1 MKRFYFLPFFFFVV
15 AYLLPLGI
23 RPMLDPDEYRYAE
36 IPREMLRSGDW
47 VSPTLG
53 QMPYF
58 EKPVL
63 GYQLTAVSFRIF
75 GENAFGLRF
84 PAALAALLTAVLIAL
99 FLYRYTRDH
108 RIASLGA
115 LLYLSF
121 GLVYA
126 VGTTA
131 VLDSQLTF
139 FVTGSLAAFLPAC
152 LKKHWSR
159 EKIVLL
165 LLAGAAAGCA
175 FLVKGFLAFVVPVI
189 VAVPFLIWEK
199 RWRDF
204 YRLPW
209 LPLAAAALVALPWSL
224 MIHRQSPDFWRY
236 FIVVEHWQRFTGGE
250 EQHLSGWWAM
260 IPPLF
265 LGLLPGGLLGI
276 CVFPGLRGRWRE
288 FLSRSHVRYAL
299 CWVLFPFLFF
309 SASSGKLPTY
319 ILPCFAPLAVLGALG
334 ISTYFRCGGAYRTFG
349 VTMDILG
356 FALLLAGPVAAAA
369 WLAVPVIWP
378 SLPEAYWYPT
388 SLAMPGA
395 LAALFCG
402 AALIGCR
409 HRSWRSRYIVFF
421 CGLAVVIAAGHL
433 ALRPMY
439 LGGKTP
445 GPALAAWRAEIPENA
460 AVVCGNL
467 PHAAMWCWERPD
479 VLLCRSRGEFDYGL
493 ATPAGEGRY
502 LEERDLEALVR
513 AGEVPLAVIGVN
525 DTHFTRFCEKKLP
538 PPTRL
543 ERKAQVEL
551 RLYLPAAAS
560 ERE

>member
-53 QMPYF
+53 NMPYF
-58 EKPVL
+58 EKPAL
-63 GYQLTAVSFRIF
+63 GYQIIAVSFRIF

-84 PAALAALLTAVLIAL
+84 PGALAALLTAVLIAL

-126 VGTTA
+126 VATTA
-131 VLDSQLTF
+131 VLDSPLTF

-209 LPLAAAALVALPWSL
+209 LPLAAALAVALPWSL

-236 FIVVEHWQRFTGGE
+236 FIVVEHWERFTGGE
-250 EQHLSGWWAM
+250 G
-260 IPPLF
+260 
-265 LGLLPGGLLGI
+265 
-276 CVFPGLRGRWRE
+276 
-288 FLSRSHVRYAL
+288 
-299 CWVLFPFLFF
+299 
-309 SASSGKLPTY
+309 
-319 ILPCFAPLAVLGALG
+319 
-334 ISTYFRCGGAYRTFG
+334 
-349 VTMDILG
+349 
-356 FALLLAGPVAAAA
+356 
-369 WLAVPVIWP
+369 
-378 SLPEAYWYPT
+378 
-388 SLAMPGA
+388 
-395 LAALFCG
+395 
-402 AALIGCR
+402 
-409 HRSWRSRYIVFF
+409 
-421 CGLAVVIAAGHL
+421 
-433 ALRPMY
+433 
-439 LGGKTP
+439 
-445 GPALAAWRAEIPENA
+445 
-460 AVVCGNL
+460 
-467 PHAAMWCWERPD
+467 
-479 VLLCRSRGEFDYGL
+479 
-493 ATPAGEGRY
+493 
-502 LEERDLEALVR
+502 
-513 AGEVPLAVIGVN
+513 
-525 DTHFTRFCEKKLP
+525 
-538 PPTRL
+538 
-543 ERKAQVEL
+543 
-551 RLYLPAAAS
+551 
-560 ERE
+560 